1 VRAYLDNNATTQ
13 PLPEVQAAVAEAL
26 VTEWANPSSVHH
38 EGQLARRRVELA
50 RMSIA
55 GLIGAKPRDVLL
67 CSSGTESIDLAI
79 RGVLGANPGKRAIV
93 TSAVEHAA
101 IRDLCD
107 ALEREQDIE
116 IRRAPLGAH
125 GVVDAGSLAS
135 MLDDDVAL
143 VSIQWANNETGAI
156 QPVHAIGE
164 ACRGRGVAFH
174 CDAVQW
180 VGKMPLD
187 LRDPGTPA
195 LDLLTL
201 SAHKLHGPKGV
212 GALWVRPTVA
222 VRPVQHGSQELGRRG
237 GTENVPG
244 IAGAGAAADAARSWL
259 GDRADRDRVAAL
271 RDRLESGILERVPGT
286 VVNGPTGAGERLWN
300 TTNIALPG
308 LEAEAVL
315 MVLSDLGVAASAGA
329 ACSSGSLDPSPV
341 LLAMGVPDRVAHGS
355 VRLSLSRFTT
365 DGEVEHAIGA
375 FERAADRLGFT
386 PTPAGGG

>member
-1 VRAYLDNNATTQ
+1 MRAYLDNNATSQ
-13 PLPEVQAAVAEAL
+13 PLPEVREAVAEAL
-26 VTEWANPSSVHH
+26 STEWANPSSVHH

-55 GLIGAKPRDVLL
+55 NLIGAKPRDMLL

-79 RGVLGANPGKRAIV
+79 RGVLGANPSKNAIV

-101 IRDLCD
+101 VRDLCA
-107 ALEREQDIE
+107 ALAREQDIE
-116 IRRAPLGAH
+116 IRTAPLGAH
-125 GVVDAGSLAS
+125 GVVDAEALAS
-135 MLDDDVAL
+135 VLDDNVAL
-143 VSIQWANNETGAI
+143 VSVQWANNETGAI
-156 QPVHAIGE
+156 QPVCAISD
-164 ACRGRGVAFH
+164 ACRARGVAFH

-187 LRDPGTPA
+187 LRDDRTPA
-195 LDLLTL
+195 FDLLTL
-201 SAHKLHGPKGV
+201 SAHKFHGPKGV
-212 GALWVRPTVA
+212 GALWARPTVA
-222 VRPVQHGSQELGRRG
+222 LRPVVHGSQELGRRG

-244 IAGAGAAADAARSWL
+244 IAGAGAAADAAREWL
-259 GDRADRDRVAAL
+259 ADASGRERVRAR
-271 RDRLESGILERVPGT
+271 RDRLESGILERLPGT
-286 VVNGPTGAGERLWN
+286 TVNGPTGPGARLWN

-341 LLAMGVPDRVAHGS
+341 LLAMGVPERVAHGS

-365 DGEVEHAIGA
+365 DEEIEHTIDA
-375 FERAADRLGFT
+375 FEQAAARLGFA
-386 PTPAGGG
+386 P